1 MADTDEALRDEA
13 ASWYF
18 RRDAGAL
25 PPAEEAAFRE
35 WLADPGHRAAYD
47 EIARTWLALGDIERP
62 ATASPPRR
70 RSWRWLPLGAAL
82 AALLAI
88 AVVDG
93 SWWARWRSDVVT
105 GIGETQ
111 ELILTDGSRVDLNT
125 DSAMDIRYGESERRI
140 RVVRGEALFTVAKDA
155 TRPFVVETASG
166 SATALGTVFSVRQV
180 EGETI
185 VTVLESR
192 VAVAPAAAAEQA
204 AALSPG
210 QSARFSRT
218 RLDAVESVDAEAET
232 AWRRGKLIFVDRP
245 LGEVVSELNRYHRGH
260 IRIVDSSLRSYR
272 VSGVFE
278 TKDPVRALG
287 LIQTSLGLHATKLTD
302 LLVLLHR

>member
-18 RRDAGAL
+18 QRDAGAL

-35 WLADPGHRAAYD
+35 WLADPRHRAAYD
-47 EIARTWLALGDIERP
+47 EIARTWLALGGIERP

-82 AALLAI
+82 AAMLAI
-88 AVVDG
+88 AIIDG
-93 SWWARWRSDVVT
+93 SWWTRWRSDVVT
-105 GIGETQ
+105 GIGETR
-111 ELILTDGSRVDLNT
+111 ELVLTDGSRIDLNT
-125 DSAMDIRYGESERRI
+125 DSALDIRYGASERRI
-140 RVVRGEALFTVAKDA
+140 RLVRGEALFTVAKDT

-166 SATALGTVFSVRQV
+166 SATALGTIFAVRQAD
-180 EGETI
+180 GETT

-192 VAVAPAAAAEQA
+192 VAIAPAAASEQA
-204 AALSPG
+204 AAISSG

-218 RLDAVESVDAEAET
+218 RLDAIESVDPAAET

-245 LGEVVSELNRYHRGH
+245 LGEVVSELDRYHRGH
-260 IRIVDSSLRSYR
+260 IRIVDASLRSYR

-278 TKDPVRALG
+278 TRDPLRALG
-287 LIQTSLGLHATKLTD
+287 LIQTSLGLNATRLTN